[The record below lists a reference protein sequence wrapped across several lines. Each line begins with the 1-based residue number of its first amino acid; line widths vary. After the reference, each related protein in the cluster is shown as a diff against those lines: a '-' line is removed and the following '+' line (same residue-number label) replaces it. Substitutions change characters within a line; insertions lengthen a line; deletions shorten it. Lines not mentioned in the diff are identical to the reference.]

1 MLVTK
6 YLGPTNTKGA
16 RIKVSTVSGWI
27 YKKYFMIPWD
37 YDLSERE
44 NHDNA
49 CKIALR
55 RLIPKR
61 IEELGKIGQGRYMAR
76 VCIGNGYAYGWY
88 DATDGILD
96 ILDDD
101 IS

>member
-6 YLGPTNTKGA
+6 YLGPTNTKGT
-16 RIKVSTVSGWI
+16 RIRVSTVSSWLD
-27 YKKYFMIPWD
+27 KKHFTIPWD
-37 YDLSERE
+37 YSFSERE
-44 NHDNA
+44 NHDKA

-55 RLIPKR
+55 RLG
-61 IEELGKIGQGRYMAR
+61 IESGKIGQGRYMAR